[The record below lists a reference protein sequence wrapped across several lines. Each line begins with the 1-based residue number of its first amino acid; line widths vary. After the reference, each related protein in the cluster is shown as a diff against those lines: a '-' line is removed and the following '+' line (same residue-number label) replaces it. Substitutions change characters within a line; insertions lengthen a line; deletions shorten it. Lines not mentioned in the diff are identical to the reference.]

1 MDTFGLQL
9 YTMTRIIYIK
19 SRKCYLCDAT
29 EIPHILSNTLFTHS
43 SSPSCSLMNCIIWDV
58 HASSSLQ
65 NNCTA
70 RTYDLQSVIM
80 FFASVILSMHPLS
93 MASVFTFLC
102 GTLSVLLPLTRR
114 VLISGKDNELPRK
127 SSMAGMVDSGSGSTV
142 FDDDAT
148 GWSGGIH
155 ITTPVR
161 QTTIQLDVDDA
172 HNASYSLPFCIQH
185 LCLLPPLDPP
195 Q

>member
-1 MDTFGLQL
+1 
-9 YTMTRIIYIK
+9 
-19 SRKCYLCDAT
+19 
-29 EIPHILSNTLFTHS
+29 
-43 SSPSCSLMNCIIWDV
+43 
-58 HASSSLQ
+58 
-65 NNCTA
+65 
-70 RTYDLQSVIM
+70 
-80 FFASVILSMHPLS
+80 
-93 MASVFTFLC
+93 
-102 GTLSVLLPLTRR
+102 
-114 VLISGKDNELPRK
+114 
-127 SSMAGMVDSGSGSTV
+127 MAGMVDSGSGSTV